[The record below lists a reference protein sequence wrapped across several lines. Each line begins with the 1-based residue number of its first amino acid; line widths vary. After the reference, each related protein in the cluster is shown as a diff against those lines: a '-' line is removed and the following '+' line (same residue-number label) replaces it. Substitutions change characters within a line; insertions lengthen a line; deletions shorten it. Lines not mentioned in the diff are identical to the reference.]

1 MWTLSSIRGIIIS
14 SSKKKKSVLFFCFLL
29 IGALPRCFYF
39 GSVLPC
45 AEPCQRAWVRGCVA
59 GAGVGAGVEVEVEL
73 GRAPGFVITKS
84 LIHATN

>member
-14 SSKKKKSVLFFCFLL
+14 SSKKKKICSIFLFFVDRR
-29 IGALPRCFYF
+29 AARCFYF

-45 AEPCQRAWVRGCVA
+45 AESCQGAWVRGCVA
-59 GAGVGAGVEVEVEL
+59 GAGVEVEVEL